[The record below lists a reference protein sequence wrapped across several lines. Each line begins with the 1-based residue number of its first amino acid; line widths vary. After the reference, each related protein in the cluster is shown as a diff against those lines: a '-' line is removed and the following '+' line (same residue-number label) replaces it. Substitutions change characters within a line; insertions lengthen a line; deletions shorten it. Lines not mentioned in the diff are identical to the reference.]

1 MEEMKELKNVVK
13 SVRITETE
21 YAIVMQYKG
30 RNFNDKLENILLDT
44 GEGKEKGMSR
54 EIDNLYMKKQSLQNE
69 IEQLQDIKESLNCA
83 ICAISDL
90 KEKMTRSAAFKTD
103 MKKAP
108 AKTEA

>member
-44 GEGKEKGMSR
+44 GKG
-54 EIDNLYMKKQSLQNE
+54 
-69 IEQLQDIKESLNCA
+69 
-83 ICAISDL
+83 
-90 KEKMTRSAAFKTD
+90 
-103 MKKAP
+103 
-108 AKTEA
+108 